1 VRVSMF
7 FVCPRGALYTIW
19 AFTRG
24 DAHRREHAPPPSRR
38 PAPSIPYIGA
48 ERAGTAPSGNE
59 AHPLP
64 AEREQ
69 EARNRPH
76 INNESIKI
84 ICSNKILSYILHARL
99 PQREKRASWT
109 TCWSRRAAN
118 QPQQR
123 ATLANSEW

>member
-1 VRVSMF
+1 MQ
-7 FVCPRGALYTIW
+7 CT
-19 AFTRG
+19 T
-24 DAHRREHAPPPSRR
+24 
-38 PAPSIPYIGA
+38 APSDHIHA
-48 ERAGTAPSGNE
+48 RSSAGTAPSGNE

-99 PQREKRASWT
+99 RQRDGAMSERAGPLVGAHHTNHISI
-109 TCWSRRAAN
+109 
-118 QPQQR
+118 
-123 ATLANSEW
+123 ATPIIIRSM